1 MAKTF
6 GQLVSEAKENIPL
19 ITPKDAEQLLV
30 DNPNALIVDV
40 RDGWN
45 IRETGIISGAIAISV
60 GMLPVRADQVL
71 PESYRDVR
79 LQDRSRTI
87 ITACNVGAIASM
99 GAKTLKDMGFTDVYI
114 LDGGTKA
121 WKDAGLP
128 IVEYD
133 EKVD

>member
-6 GQLVSEAKENIPL
+6 GQFVSEARENIPL
-19 ITPKDAEQLLV
+19 VTPEDVQKMIA
-30 DNPNALIVDV
+30 DNPNTLIVDV

-60 GMLPVRADQVL
+60 GMLAVRADQVL
-71 PESYRDVR
+71 PESYRDQR
-79 LQDRSRTI
+79 LQDRTRPI
-87 ITACNVGAIASM
+87 ITTCNVGAMASI

-128 IVEYD
+128 INEF
-133 EKVD
+133 VDK